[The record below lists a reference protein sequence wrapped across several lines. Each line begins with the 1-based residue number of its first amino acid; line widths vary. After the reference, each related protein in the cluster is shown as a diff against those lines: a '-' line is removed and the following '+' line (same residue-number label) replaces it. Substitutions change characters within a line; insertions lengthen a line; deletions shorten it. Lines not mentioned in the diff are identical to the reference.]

1 MIRGPGHERAGLAVT
16 AMDVIESNEA
26 FAAQSCAVARGLHFD
41 PVKTNPNGGAV
52 ALGRPIGATV
62 ASSRSRRFTN

>member
-1 MIRGPGHERAGLAVT
+1 VIRETGHEPACLAVT
-16 AMDVIESNEA
+16 DMDVIESNEV

-41 PVKTNPNGGAV
+41 PVKINPNGGAV
-52 ALGRPIGATV
+52 AVGRPIGATV